1 MTRTALLE
9 IDFQPW
15 IIELGHD
22 PGALARAGS
31 VRDAQRAAGAL
42 VVCTRYLSRDA
53 ADPLRSDP
61 ASDGARFHPSMTPL
75 PGDLIAT
82 KFDRDIWSNPDLDAQ
97 LRLVGVQHLMITG
110 YLTDFGVRIAAERAC
125 SLGYRVTVHSAACAG
140 SSEDE
145 HQRALESIAAA
156 GATLDG
162 TPAKPATSRRG
173 STVRQCP

>member
-1 MTRTALLE
+1 MPRTALLE

-22 PGALARAGS
+22 PGALASAGS
-31 VRDAQRAAGAL
+31 VRESQRSAGAL

-61 ASDGARFHPSMTPL
+61 AGAGARFHPSMAPL

-82 KFDRDIWSNPDLDAQ
+82 KFDRDIWSNPDLDPQ
-97 LRLVGVQHLMITG
+97 LRLVGVEHLTITG
-110 YLTDFGVRIAAERAC
+110 YLTDFGVRIAAERAG

-140 SSEDE
+140 STEDE
-145 HQRALESIAAA
+145 HQRALESMVAA
-156 GATLDG
+156 GAT
-162 TPAKPATSRRG
+162 
-173 STVRQCP
+173 VE

>member
-1 MTRTALLE
+1 MHPLQSEPDTDMPRTALLE

-22 PGALARAGS
+22 PEAVARAES
-31 VRDAQRAAGAL
+31 VRAAQRATGAL
-42 VVCTRYLSRDA
+42 VVCTRYLSRDP

-61 ASDGARFHPSMTPL
+61 AGDGARFHPSMTPR

-97 LRLVGVQHLMITG
+97 LRLVGVEHLTITG

-140 SSEDE
+140 STEDE
-145 HQRALESIAAA
+145 HQRALESIVAA
-156 GATLDG
+156 GATVD
-162 TPAKPATSRRG
+162 
-173 STVRQCP
+173 

>member
-1 MTRTALLE
+1 MPRTALLE

-22 PGALARAGS
+22 PGALARAES
-31 VRDAQRAAGAL
+31 VRAAQRAAGSL

-53 ADPLRSDP
+53 ADPMRSD
-61 ASDGARFHPSMTPL
+61 ADGDGARFHPSMTPR

-97 LRLVGVQHLMITG
+97 LRLIGVEHVVITG

-125 SLGYRVTVHSAACAG
+125 SLGYRVTVYAGACAG
-140 SSEDE
+140 STADE
-145 HQRALESIAAA
+145 HRHALDSMAATC
-156 GATLDG
+156 ATV
-162 TPAKPATSRRG
+162 AE
-173 STVRQCP
+173 

>member
-31 VRDAQRAAGAL
+31 VRAAQRAAGAL
-42 VVCTRYLSRDA
+42 VVCTRYLSQDA
-53 ADPLRSDP
+53 ADPLRSD
-61 ASDGARFHPSMTPL
+61 AEGDGARFHPSMTPL

-97 LRLVGVQHLMITG
+97 LRLVEVEHVVITG
-110 YLTDFGVRIAAERAC
+110 YLTDFGVRIAAEGAC
-125 SLGYRVTVHSAACAG
+125 SRGYRVTVHSAACAG
-140 SSEDE
+140 STEAE
-145 HQRALESIAAA
+145 HQRALESMVVA
-156 GATLDG
+156 GATVDW
-162 TPAKPATSRRG
+162 TPG
-173 STVRQCP
+173 

>member
-1 MTRTALLE
+1 MPPLQSEHVTDMTLTALLE

-61 ASDGARFHPSMTPL
+61 AGDGARFHPSMRPL
-75 PGDLIAT
+75 QGDLIAT

-97 LRLVGVQHLMITG
+97 LRLVGVQDLMITG

-140 SSEDE
+140 STEDE
-145 HQRALESIAAA
+145 HRRALQAMS
-156 GATLDG
+156 ATC
-162 TPAKPATSRRG
+162 AT
-173 STVRQCP
+173 VA